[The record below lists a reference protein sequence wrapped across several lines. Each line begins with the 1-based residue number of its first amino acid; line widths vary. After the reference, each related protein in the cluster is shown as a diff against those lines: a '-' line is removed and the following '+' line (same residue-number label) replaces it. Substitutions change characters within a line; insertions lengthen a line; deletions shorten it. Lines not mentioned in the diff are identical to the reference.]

1 MSQYNSGVYCPPVG
15 QHLWNIPVGFAEDE
29 VMKRAIGRDGCYF
42 KQITEGTGVSYIW
55 HRRDTGVVEVWGPR
69 EYLDMA
75 VQQIKFRIYM
85 SICKMYNENRPL
97 TDASINWMND
107 YYQNE
112 IACWQNQNLY

>member
-15 QHLWNIPVGFAEDE
+15 QHLQNIPVGFAEDE

-55 HRRDTGVVEVWGPR
+55 HRRDTGLVEVWGPR

-75 VQQIKFRIYM
+75 VQQVKFRIYM

-97 TDASINWMND
+97 TDDSIIWMHQ
-107 YYQNE
+107 YYENE
-112 IACWQNQNLY
+112 FSRLIV